1 MTQPTVPAAS
11 LDVDAVALGEQIR
24 AVVGRLSR
32 RLREESTV
40 GDYTQSQKNVIVRL
54 DREGAATLSALARA
68 EGMKP
73 QSMATILAAL
83 DEASVVRSERDPD
96 DKRQVLWSLTPQAMA
111 DLTSS
116 RAART
121 DWVVRSI
128 REHLDA
134 DEGKQLAQAMQ
145 LLERLLDETP

>member
-1 MTQPTVPAAS
+1 MTQPPVPAAS
-11 LDVDAVALGEQIR
+11 QDVDAVALGEQIR

-116 RAART
+116 RTART

-128 REHLDA
+128 REHLDRS
-134 DEGKQLAQAMQ
+134 EGKQLAQAVL